1 MTNLPIEYYIEE
13 EHLKPIKPT
22 IDMALKDGSLEMTVS
37 SLEMFDGNIIDYINE
52 EIRENLSKEGNA
64 YIKKLFKASFLEE
77 FSERVIK
84 KYNNLNI
91 KDYFVSYE
99 EFLTKIKILN
109 REVMKNISRVL
120 LSIGNMLEE
129 SDIDTE
135 VLVIGLKEEKETFD
149 RYSTYSPKLTKT
161 EKSFDE
167 RMNKFKELSKIIS
180 ENNYIS
186 NDDLIKIYN
195 KYIDDFLNKK
205 GEIFELIKRDIKIIV
220 SSIITKGEKKEEL
233 LEKILKNAQEKQ
245 AKKYLETEENL
256 QKKIIYRNEY
266 LS

>member
-149 RYSTYSPKLTKT
+149 RYSTYSPKLTKG

-167 RMNKFKELSKIIS
+167 RINKFKELSKIIS

-220 SSIITKGEKKEEL
+220 SSIITKGEKR
-233 LEKILKNAQEKQ
+233 KNYL
-245 AKKYLETEENL
+245 KKY
-256 QKKIIYRNEY
+256 
-266 LS
+266 